1 MDHRISRRSALAA
14 LIALIAAPALGQSRD
29 SEWVQIGKR
38 LVSFDREIDVLQV
51 GLHRGVFTGLRV
63 EAKGNAV
70 FIERLTVVLSKGERV
85 DIPVRSVIAAGSRSR
100 DMLLP
105 GLVRAIVRIEIVY
118 RRARVGG
125 PASLTFYGRRP
136 R

>member
-1 MDHRISRRSALAA
+1 MTRRLNRRGVLAA
-14 LIALIAAPALGQSRD
+14 LLALVAAPALGQTKGG
-29 SEWVQIGKR
+29 EWIQLGKR
-38 LVSFDREIDVLQV
+38 LVSFAQETDVLHV
-51 GLHRGVFTGLRV
+51 GLHRGLFTGLRI
-63 EAKGNAV
+63 EAAGNAV
-70 FIERLTVVLSKGERV
+70 FIERLTVEFPRGERV

-100 DMLLP
+100 DMLFP
-105 GLVRAIVRIEIVY
+105 GLVRGIVRIEIVY